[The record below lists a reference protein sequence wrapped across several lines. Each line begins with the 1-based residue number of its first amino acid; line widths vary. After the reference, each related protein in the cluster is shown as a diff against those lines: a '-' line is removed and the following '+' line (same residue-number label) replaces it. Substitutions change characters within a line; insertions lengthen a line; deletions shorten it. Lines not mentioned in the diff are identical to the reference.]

1 MGNKSRLF
9 QIKQRWVHKNAPW
22 DWTLISVLLRNC
34 ASFNIY
40 NCFFS
45 FTLQT
50 VPHLPFQLAA
60 VWVQLGQVRKII
72 NWIHILAVM
81 LIFTHHFL
89 YLKLK
94 KYKSQWVELHWVFL
108 VLVKHTVNGSL
119 YWPLFIISSINLK
132 VYKTPH
138 FQVVPTFCKTGEERN
153 NAYCSTKYC
162 T

>member
-1 MGNKSRLF
+1 MSSKERTLRLDINFCIAKKLCLF
-9 QIKQRWVHKNAPW
+9 QHLQ
-22 DWTLISVLLRNC
+22 LL
-34 ASFNIY
+34 
-40 NCFFS
+40 FFS

-50 VPHLPFQLAA
+50 VPSPFSIGCSLSSTWPSQKNNKLNPYIGSNANIYA
-60 VWVQLGQVRKII
+60 SFFV
-72 NWIHILAVM
+72 
-81 LIFTHHFL
+81 

-108 VLVKHTVNGSL
+108 VLVKHTVYGSL